1 VSAPL
6 QGVKN
11 GPGKSRVSGCQ
22 PVRSCFLPIGVGFFF
37 LAANA
42 LVAQQAASPLAFE
55 VATIKPSAPVD
66 PAALR
71 AGTAHINTKI
81 DAGRVDI
88 GTMSLLRL
96 ICIAYRLKPYQVSGP
111 EWLKSANY
119 DIQAKIPDGVPA
131 EKAPEMFQ
139 TLLVERFGLT
149 AHRDSKEQ
157 PVYALVVAK
166 GGAKMKES
174 SPESAPPP
182 PAAGTPKEDSVAMP
196 TALGD
201 VKATRTAQGIS
212 IEMPGGEISGKLRV
226 SVSGGGGAPP
236 RIHVESSGTTMKT
249 LAELLSTGVV
259 DRPVVDLTGLAGRYE
274 VAVDLSQEDAT
285 NVLRSQVSLIQPRGG
300 GGGGG
305 GDAGSERD
313 SGASDPS
320 GSSIFTSI
328 QNLGLRLE
336 PRKLP
341 LDILVIDRME
351 KAPSAN

>member
-1 VSAPL
+1 M
-6 QGVKN
+6 K
-11 GPGKSRVSGCQ
+11 RVL
-22 PVRSCFLPIGVGFFF
+22 LPIGVGFF
-37 LAANA
+37 LAVNA
-42 LVAQQAASPLAFE
+42 LVAQPAASPLAFE

-71 AGTAHINTKI
+71 AGTAHIDTKI
-81 DAGRVDI
+81 DASRVDV
-88 GTMSLLRL
+88 GTMSLFRL

-111 EWLKSANY
+111 DWLKTANY
-119 DIQAKIPDGVPA
+119 DIQAKIPDGVLA
-131 EKAPEMFQ
+131 DKVPEMFQ

-149 AHRDSKEQ
+149 AHRDSKDQ

-166 GGAKMKES
+166 GGVKMKES
-174 SPESAPPP
+174 GPGPAPPP
-182 PAAGTPKEDSVAMP
+182 PAPGAPQPDSMSIP
-196 TALGD
+196 TAQGD
-201 VKATRTAQGIS
+201 VYAVRTGQGIS

-226 SVSGGGGAPP
+226 SMSGGGGAPP

-249 LAELLSTGVV
+249 LAELLSVGVM

-300 GGGGG
+300 GGG
-305 GDAGSERD
+305 DAGRERD
-313 SGASDPS
+313 GGAASDPS

-328 QNLGLRLE
+328 QNLGLKLE

-341 LDILVIDRME
+341 LDMLVIDRME
-351 KAPSAN
+351 KAPTAN